1 MTEASV
7 PADRVITIA
16 MELQHWNMVVQLL
29 GKAPYEVVQPYIDMI
44 RMQATQQLTPA
55 PVPLGAPLGN
65 GVDYGSNYKQGE
77 AGTPEGGFRSAG
89 EGDGTKGEGT
99 GKLPD

>member
-1 MTEASV
+1 MTEAPV
-7 PADRVITIA
+7 LADRVITIT

-29 GKAPYEVVQPYIDMI
+29 GKAPYEVVQPYIDTI

-55 PVPLGAPLGN
+55 PLGN
-65 GVDYGSNYKQGE
+65 GVDHGSNYKQGE
-77 AGTPEGGFRSAG
+77 AGTPEGGLRPAG
-89 EGDGTKGEGT
+89 EGERPSGEGT